1 MPLGVI
7 AMPDN
12 ETLFLLVFSIIVLS
26 VFLGLSSS
34 LFMIAADSNRKPTIQ
49 DHSIPADQPHS
60 DWMMVFIVQ
69 SASHSLRLLG
79 VYRSVLLAILGVFLV
94 LLLGS
99 FKNLTE
105 MNVAVLLCV
114 VILLGSC
121 SSWLAKL
128 TISKAPN
135 QLLPLVELNAV
146 ASIAPV
152 VGVKLLFNRVR
163 ALGSRRF
170 LSSDKTDNSNSIK
183 QTADTSEDTTMTVDS
198 LEPKEKRMIL
208 GVLDLDSTAVREIM
222 VPRVD
227 LSAAD
232 IKSTINEIRDLV
244 ITSGHSRILIYDGNI
259 DSIMGTVHVRDLLKI
274 FAEDTSAN
282 TLMDL
287 IREPFFIPDSKRIDD
302 LLDEMQASRIHIA
315 IVVDEYGGTAGI
327 VTLEDLLEEIVGEI
341 ADEFTNDEPI
351 LKMVNKQ
358 EALVDAR
365 VTLDRINEAL
375 SLKILPNGFDTVG
388 GLVYQ
393 QLGKMPRTGDI
404 VNCEGLK
411 IKVLSTTD
419 RRIKMLGV
427 SKVV

>member
-1 MPLGVI
+1 MMVMIMPENDSLILI
-7 AMPDN
+7 A
-12 ETLFLLVFSIIVLS
+12 LSIVLLF

-34 LFMIAADSNRKPTIQ
+34 LYMISVDSSKKSNLQ
-49 DHSIPADQPHS
+49 DSTSALEQSHS
-60 DWMMVFIVQ
+60 DWMMTFILQ
-69 SASHSLRLLG
+69 SGAAALTLLTA
-79 VYRSVLLAILGVFLV
+79 YKLMLLAILGMVLV
-94 LLLGS
+94 LLVES
-99 FKNLTE
+99 FQDLTWI
-105 MNVAVLLCV
+105 NVTIVFCSIIFLSSISSRLIGIV
-114 VILLGSC
+114 VSH
-121 SSWLAKL
+121 
-128 TISKAPN
+128 IST
-135 QLLPLVELNAV
+135 QLLPLIELNAV
-146 ASIAPV
+146 ISIAPAV
-152 VGVKLLFNRVR
+152 AVNSLFNRLV
-163 ALGSRRF
+163 ALVSTKG
-170 LSSDKTDNSNSIK
+170 SSDGN
-183 QTADTSEDTTMTVDS
+183 TSEPNGFTQAVQTPEDMTMTVDS
-198 LEPKEKRMIL
+198 LDPKEKRMIL

-232 IKSTINEIRDLV
+232 VNSTIDEIRDLV
-244 ITSGHSRILIYDGNI
+244 IASGHSRILIYDGNI

-274 FAEDTSAN
+274 FSEDSST
-282 TLMDL
+282 TCLKDL

-351 LKMVNKQ
+351 LKMVNDQ

-365 VTLDRINEAL
+365 VTLDQINDAL

-393 QLGKMPRTGDI
+393 QLGKMPKTGDV

-411 IKVLSTTD
+411 IKVLSTTG
-419 RRIKMLGV
+419 RRIKILGV